1 MNDLIKTADY
11 ASQQTDRW
19 MFVACLIVLLLF
31 LGMAFRWF
39 VKLLERKEVEAAADR
54 EMHRKSIEAI
64 VTNYYEATTK
74 HTDAIRENTAV
85 LQRLLEQRR

>member
-11 ASQQTDRW
+11 AAQQTDRW

-39 VKLLERKEVEAAADR
+39 VKLLERKEVEAASDR

-64 VTNYYEATTK
+64 VSNYYEATNK
-74 HTDAIRENTAV
+74 HTEAV
-85 LQRLLEQRR
+85 NQMSRVVQMLVEKMR

>member
-64 VTNYYEATTK
+64 VGNYYEATNK
-74 HTDAIRENTAV
+74 HTEAINQLARIV
-85 LQRLLEQRR
+85 QMLLEKH